1 MIIHFHHSLSPNS
14 GDVKRICNIDKEI
27 SAVYKDNTIE
37 VVFCP
42 SRKLK
47 KVRGEWFFKLSS
59 NTIRKFCIPLIPRAG
74 IVNDYYEAFILLVI
88 ALYYRP
94 TAIVGEMYFPKSM
107 VGLVKYFLPKVEIIA
122 DIHGAAVDEE
132 LYVNPNLS
140 KDRLKMLIER
150 DKYTTT
156 KADYV
161 LCQSDEMKRYIN
173 EKYKVSNEKICVYR
187 CGYDSSLFKIDE
199 DSRVRIRRQLRQE
212 NNVLFVYSG
221 GLHKWQ
227 RVEDSLRIF
236 KNYHEQ
242 NSASAFLILTGNQTS
257 LNTILSKQEFCSIK
271 DSIISTSVPFKDVP
285 SYLNACDVAFL
296 QRDNHVMNAVAS
308 PTKLAEYM
316 ACGLPVISSEV
327 SKYWITPEARAF
339 IIVDDNIV
347 NNDSIDTVLASS
359 NKLKISQYAYNNLSL
374 ELDNDNLVTFFG
386 SK

>member
-14 GDVKRICNIDKEI
+14 GDVKRICNIDKEL
-27 SAVYKDNTIE
+27 ATVYRVKTIE

-42 SRKLK
+42 LRKLK

-59 NTIRKFCIPLIPRAG
+59 NTIRKYCIPLIPRAG
-74 IVNDYYEAFILLVI
+74 VINDYYEAFILFAI
-88 ALYYRP
+88 SLYYRP
-94 TAIVGEMYFPKSM
+94 TAIIGEMYFPKTM
-107 VGLVKYFLPKVEIIA
+107 VGLIRSFLSKVEIIA

-132 LYVNPNLS
+132 LYVNPALP
-140 KDRLKMLIER
+140 KERLNMLIER

-199 DSRVRIRRQLRQE
+199 DARHRIRKELRQE

-227 RVEDSLRIF
+227 RVEDSIRIF
-236 KNYHEQ
+236 KRYHEH
-242 NSASAFLILTGNQTS
+242 NSASSFLILTGDQIS

-271 DSIISTSVPFKDVP
+271 DSIISTSVPFKEVP

-316 ACGLPVISSEV
+316 ACGLPVITSEV
-327 SKYWITPEARAF
+327 SKFWITPEAHSF
-339 IIVDDNIV
+339 IIVDDNIA
-347 NNDSIDTVLASS
+347 NNESIDTVLTSS
-359 NKLKISQYAYNNLSL
+359 NKQGISQYALKNLSL
-374 ELDNDNLVTFFG
+374 ELDNNNLVKFFG